1 MSSKLIRDAVFM
13 SVIFACGFFA
23 LTQRE
28 VIYEFIGIH
37 PSDVAQARANRLGK
51 TSEPAPINA
60 RAMVI
65 TSGSATSITS
75 GSATSISK
83 SMDGHFWVEAQVNS
97 SSIRFLV
104 DTGASVVALTPLD
117 AQLAGIN
124 LQTLKY
130 TSTVNTASGQ
140 VMAAPVKLSI
150 VSVGNVSIRNVR
162 AVVINKGLPHSLLGM
177 SYLGELQTVE
187 VSKGSMIL
195 RQ

>member
-13 SVIFACGFFA
+13 TVIFACGFFA

-28 VIYEFIGIH
+28 VIYGLIGIH
-37 PSDVAQARANRLGK
+37 PSDIAQARANRLGK
-51 TSEPAPINA
+51 TSEPTPINA
-60 RAMVI
+60 KAMVI

-83 SMDGHFWVEAQVNS
+83 SMDGHFWVEAQVNA

-117 AQLAGIN
+117 AQLSGIN

-150 VSVGNVSIRNVR
+150 VSVGNVSVRDVR

>member
-1 MSSKLIRDAVFM
+1 MMSSKLIRDAVIVC
-13 SVIFACGFFA
+13 SIIACGVVA

-28 VIYEFIGIH
+28 TIYEFIGIH
-37 PSDVAQARANRLGK
+37 PSDIAQARANRLGE
-51 TSEPAPINA
+51 TTEPMPSNVK
-60 RAMVI
+60 AMVVM
-65 TSGSATSITS
+65 S

-83 SMDGHFWVEAQVNS
+83 SSDGHFWVEAQVNS
-97 SSIRFLV
+97 SSVRFLV

-117 AQLAGIN
+117 AQLSGIN

-130 TSTVNTASGQ
+130 TAPINTASGQ

-150 VSVGNVSIRNVR
+150 VSVGNVSVRNVR
-162 AVVINKGLPHSLLGM
+162 AVVIDKGLPHSLLGM

>member
-1 MSSKLIRDAVFM
+1 MSSKLIRDAVIV
-13 SVIFACGFFA
+13 SIIFACGFFA

-37 PSDVAQARANRLGK
+37 PSDIAQARADRLGEV
-51 TSEPAPINA
+51 SEPAQVNA
-60 RAMVI
+60 KAMVV
-65 TSGSATSITS
+65 TN

-83 SMDGHFWVEAQVNS
+83 STDGHFWVEAQVNS

-117 AQLAGIN
+117 AQLTGIN
-124 LQTLKY
+124 LQTLNY
-130 TSTVNTASGQ
+130 TSPINTASGQ
-140 VMAAPVKLSI
+140 VMAAPVVLPI
-150 VSVGNVSIRNVR
+150 VSVGNVSVRNVR
-162 AVVINKGLPHSLLGM
+162 AVVISEGLPHSLLGM